1 MDHTTHAEKHRILIV
16 DDELAIV
23 NAVRRELLAAPFGRH
38 RFEIETFTNPLAALE
53 RAGTQ
58 TFEVVISDYRM
69 PEMDGLSFLKAL
81 VPLQPDCVRIVLS
94 GQTDFEALIRMINE
108 THIYRFIPKPW
119 NDYFL
124 KSSLS
129 QAIDFRTVSIEN
141 RTLAN
146 RLRQR
151 GIDIPHG
158 AINPIDQILVVDD
171 EMDVAQSIVRCL
183 TQRSALDSMLRSIWE
198 VGSPERSADL
208 DSSRIS
214 VQIANTPHHALKMA
228 ESVDYS
234 CVISDYH
241 MPGMDGTR
249 LLAEMTDRLPD
260 CACILM
266 AEDTDNEGLINAL
279 DLAQIQ
285 AFLTKPWVG
294 FVLRAAVG
302 QALTRRRLLIENRTL
317 AQMCRAANC
326 APFAA
331 TD

>member
-1 MDHTTHAEKHRILIV
+1 MTNATFSKKHRILIV
-16 DDELAIV
+16 DDELPIV
-23 NAVRRELLAAPFGRH
+23 NAVRRELLTAPFGRH
-38 RFEIETFTNPLAALE
+38 QFDIETFTNPLTALDRAA
-53 RAGTQ
+53 TQ
-58 TFEVVISDYRM
+58 EFEVVISDYRM

-81 VPLQPDCVRIVLS
+81 TPLQPDCVRIVLS

-129 QAIDFRTVSIEN
+129 QAIDFRTVRLEN
-141 RTLAN
+141 RALAN

-151 GIDIPHG
+151 GIDIPYG

-171 EMDVAQSIVRCL
+171 ELDVAQSIVRCL
-183 TQRSALDSMLRSIWE
+183 TQRSALDSMFRTIWE
-198 VGSPERSADL
+198 DGSPGRAPDL

-214 VQIANTPHHALKMA
+214 VQIANSPLHALKMA
-228 ESVDYS
+228 ESVEYS

-241 MPGMDGTR
+241 MPEMNGAR
-249 LLAEMTDRLPD
+249 LLAEIADRLPD
-260 CACILM
+260 SACILM
-266 AEDTDNEGLINAL
+266 AEDADSEGLINAL

-285 AFLTKPWVG
+285 SFLTKPWVG
-294 FVLRAAVG
+294 FVLRAAVA
-302 QALTRRRLLIENRTL
+302 QALARRRLLMENRTL

-326 APFAA
+326 AALVA